1 MRRLIYAIFL
11 ISAIV
16 SCSGSSYHNEIID
29 HAELVA
35 SDNPDSAL
43 SMLETIDPTEL
54 AIDSLRA
61 KYYYLMALAHE
72 KQGHVMLAD
81 SMISYS
87 VNYYKSRDLPRY
99 IKSATL
105 SALHKLWSGDG
116 RTAIKQLDSLS
127 NLTNV
132 PDSLILYPLLKR
144 AYWGTKAPDNDN
156 DNNRANIKRLISI
169 DKDSTAH
176 DLYKYW
182 LYIDYLFNGDND
194 SALVIMDGLIDRAI
208 ADNASSDQFRYEY
221 EKIGT
226 LEAMGRYEECMT
238 LADKFLEKAPES
250 SIEHYIHLWKSL
262 ALFNMGH
269 REMAIQEL
277 EKADSCTSEISIA
290 EKGYYNSFAYLLYT
304 VFDFQKTGKLN
315 LIRMAQI
322 NNNQKDNLL
331 RSQSIQRESEESAL
345 KIENKRL
352 ILRAKNDR
360 QMATIVIIAFVGLLI
375 SGISIWY
382 ALNRKRNAIEAEE
395 QMETLQKMV
404 DELRSSDLPSPG
416 QESLRRA
423 MLQQLSVIK
432 MVAETP
438 TEQNREML
446 RKIYSIDSNTK
457 GAIVNWNNVFEI
469 IDNIY
474 TGFYSRLDRRYGDI
488 LSDKEQQIIV
498 LMAAGFSTKEISV
511 ITTQTSATIYVRKS
525 SIRKKLGIQE
535 KEDIFRI
542 SV

>member
-1 MRRLIYAIFL
+1 
-11 ISAIV
+11 
-16 SCSGSSYHNEIID
+16 
-29 HAELVA
+29 
-35 SDNPDSAL
+35 
-43 SMLETIDPTEL
+43 MLEIIDPTEL
-54 AIDSLRA
+54 SIDSLRA

-87 VNYYKSRDLPRY
+87 VNYYKDRDLPRY

-132 PDSLILYPLLKR
+132 PDSLLIYPLLKR
-144 AYWGTKAPDNDN
+144 AYWGAKVPDN
-156 DNNRANIKRLISI
+156 DNNRTNIRRLISI

-194 SALVIMDGLIDRAI
+194 SALVILDGLIDRAI
-208 ADNASSDQFRYEY
+208 ADKASSDQFRYEY

-226 LEAMGRYEECMT
+226 LEAMGRYEECMM
-238 LADKFLEKAPES
+238 LADKFLEKAPGS

-277 EKADSCTSEISIA
+277 EKADSCASEISIA

-331 RSQSIQRESEESAL
+331 RSQSIQQESEESAL

-352 ILRAKNDR
+352 ILRAKSDR
-360 QMATIVIIAFVGLLI
+360 QMATIVIIVFVGLLI

-382 ALNRKRNAIEAEE
+382 ALNRKRNAIETEE

-404 DELRSSDLPSPG
+404 DELRASDLPSPG

-446 RKIYSIDSNTK
+446 RKIYSIDNNTK

-474 TGFYSRLDRRYGDI
+474 TGFYSRLNRRYGNT

-535 KEDIFRI
+535 KEDILGFLHE
-542 SV
+542 SLSH

>member
-1 MRRLIYAIFL
+1 M
-11 ISAIV
+11 
-16 SCSGSSYHNEIID
+16 
-29 HAELVA
+29 VA

-43 SMLETIDPTEL
+43 SMLEIIDPTEL
-54 AIDSLRA
+54 SIDSLRA
-61 KYYYLMALAHE
+61 KYYYLMALSHE

-87 VNYYKSRDLPRY
+87 VNYYKDRDLSRY

-116 RTAIKQLDSLS
+116 RSAIKQLDSLA
-127 NLTNV
+127 NPTNV
-132 PDSLILYPLLKR
+132 PDSLLIYPLLKR
-144 AYWGTKAPDNDN
+144 AYWGAKVPDNENDN
-156 DNNRANIKRLISI
+156 HNNRANIKRLISI

-194 SALVIMDGLIDRAI
+194 SALVILDGLIDRAI
-208 ADNASSDQFRYEY
+208 ADKASSDQFRYEY

-238 LADKFLEKAPES
+238 LADKFLEKAPGS

-269 REMAIQEL
+269 RKMAIQEL
-277 EKADSCTSEISIA
+277 EKADSCASEISIA

-360 QMATIVIIAFVGLLI
+360 QMATIVIIVFVGLLI

-382 ALNRKRNAIEAEE
+382 ALNRKRNAIETEE

-404 DELRSSDLPSPG
+404 DELRSSDLPSPE
-416 QESLRRA
+416 QESLRRS
-423 MLQQLSVIK
+423 MLQQLSIIK

-474 TGFYSRLDRRYGDI
+474 TGFYSRLNRRYGDT

-535 KEDIFRI
+535 KEDILGFLHE
-542 SV
+542 SLSH